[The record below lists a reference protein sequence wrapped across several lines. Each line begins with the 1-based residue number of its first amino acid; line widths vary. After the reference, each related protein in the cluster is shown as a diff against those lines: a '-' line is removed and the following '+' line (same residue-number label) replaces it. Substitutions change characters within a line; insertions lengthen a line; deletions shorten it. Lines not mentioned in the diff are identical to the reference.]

1 MRSASHAVTDRNGLL
16 EMQASIEQ
24 VHVSEPI
31 GTYIVDI
38 VSSTRT
44 SQRVQVGA
52 SPRGSL
58 AILKLSRA
66 KAALEGRDFV
76 TPEDVKAV
84 AVPALSHRLIS
95 ETGALGAESASGR
108 CRARVARNGS
118 GAGCRGFAHAHGMT
132 RSPSPKVG
140 AYAGLAALGLL
151 AAVALRLPELVLLAA
166 PFAVVA
172 TAQRVSGAH
181 TTHRGRGRAR
191 PRARPRRRIA
201 RRLDPVRAGEAVE
214 RLDVLLELPAGLELE
229 DGDNPSTLRLVEGG
243 ERLLS
248 LRLRCARW
256 GAFRVGRIHLRAH
269 DHFGMF
275 RHEVTIDARQPLK
288 VYPTEEAVRTL
299 LRPSETQVFSG
310 NHVARQKAE
319 GIEFADIRQFVAG
332 DRVRHVNWRATAR
345 RGELWVNEH
354 HAERNAD
361 VVIFLDVFAE
371 ARRGER
377 STLDPALRA
386 AASLAARYLRQRDRV
401 GFVSYGGMLNW
412 LLPATGAR
420 QLYRIVD
427 AMLDTQIILSYA
439 WQDLVVVPRA
449 HPSPRQALVLALT
462 PLLDDRAATA
472 LLDLRAR
479 GFDLIVIEI
488 SPLALVVPKQG
499 EIRTSRTGCGGCAVM
514 RSAVASS
521 ERVFPWR
528 SGTTTRHSRLPWR
541 RWKHF
546 AGRQEPRACRH
557 RAGSPCAPRCRRRVL
572 G

>member
-1 MRSASHAVTDRNGLL
+1 MR
-16 EMQASIEQ
+16 
-24 VHVSEPI
+24 
-31 GTYIVDI
+31 
-38 VSSTRT
+38 
-44 SQRVQVGA
+44 
-52 SPRGSL
+52 
-58 AILKLSRA
+58 
-66 KAALEGRDFV
+66 
-76 TPEDVKAV
+76 
-84 AVPALSHRLIS
+84 
-95 ETGALGAESASGR
+95 
-108 CRARVARNGS
+108 
-118 GAGCRGFAHAHGMT
+118 

-166 PFAVVA
+166 PFAVVPTLSA
-172 TAQRVSGAH
+172 FLVRTPRIEVEVELDRERALEGELLDVSIRFA
-181 TTHRGRGRAR
+181 
-191 PRARPRRRIA
+191 P
-201 RRLDPVRAGEAVE
+201 GEAVE
-214 RLDVLLELPAGLELE
+214 RLDVLLELPAGLEVE
-229 DGDNPSTLRLVEGG
+229 DGDNPSTVRLVEGR

-248 LRLRCARW
+248 LRLRCTRW
-256 GAFRVGRIHLRAH
+256 GAFRVGRVHLRAH

-275 RHEVTIDARQPLK
+275 RHEATIDARQPLK

-401 GFVSYGGMLNW
+401 GFVSFGGMLNW

-439 WQDLVVVPRA
+439 WQDLVVVPRRTL
-449 HPSPRQALVLALT
+449 PPQALVVALT

-488 SPLALVVPKQG
+488 SPLALVVRAQG
-499 EIRTSRTGCGGCAVM
+499 EIGDIAHRLWRLRRDAV
-514 RSAVASS
+514 R
-521 ERVFPWR
+521 
-528 SGTTTRHSRLPWR
+528 
-541 RWKHF
+541 
-546 AGRQEPRACRH
+546 GRFQ
-557 RAGSPCAPRCRRRVL
+557 RAGVPVAVWDDDSSLTVAMEEVEAFRRQARTARV
-572 G
+572 